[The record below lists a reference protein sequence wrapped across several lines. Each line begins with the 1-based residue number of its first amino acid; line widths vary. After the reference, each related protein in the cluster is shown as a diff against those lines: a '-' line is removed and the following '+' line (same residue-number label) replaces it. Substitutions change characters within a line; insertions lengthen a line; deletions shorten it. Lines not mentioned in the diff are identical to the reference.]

1 MKNQF
6 LKVLEYQILLS
17 RNILKNLTKIKKAL
31 IGLPKGIEIPE
42 LTSNIKT
49 PKAKG
54 CKHCNS
60 TGYSGRI
67 SIFEAFLID
76 DEIEKF
82 ILTSP
87 SIGALR
93 KLAIKKGMVLIR
105 QDGFMKV
112 LQGITT
118 IDEVERVTAE

>member
-1 MKNQF
+1 MTSD
-6 LKVLEYQILLS
+6 I
-17 RNILKNLTKIKKAL
+17 KI
-31 IGLPKGIEIPE
+31 
-42 LTSNIKT
+42 

-54 CKHCNS
+54 CRRCNS
-60 TGYSGRI
+60 TGYRGRI
-67 SIFEAFLID
+67 AIFEAFLID

-93 KLAIKKGMVLIR
+93 KLATKKGMVLMR
-105 QDGFMKV
+105 RDGFMKV